1 MILEKASRR
10 VLDVPLEDDDE
21 EDEELET
28 TNH

>member
-21 EDEELET
+21 EDEEFQT
-28 TNH
+28 KND

>member
-10 VLDVPLEDDDE
+10 VLDVPLEDDEE
-21 EDEELET
+21 EDEELES